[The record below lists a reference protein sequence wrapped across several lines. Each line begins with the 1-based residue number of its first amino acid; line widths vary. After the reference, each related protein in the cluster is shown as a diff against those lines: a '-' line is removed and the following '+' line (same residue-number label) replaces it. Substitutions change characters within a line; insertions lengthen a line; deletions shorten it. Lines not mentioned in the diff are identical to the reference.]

1 MLTKNGANL
10 TVTKQFSGTTGQDP
24 SPVGNNGTG
33 IKSNIP
39 DFKVNRNIGGAG
51 GGGYQW
57 IAYDYLILYRQEI

>member
-1 MLTKNGANL
+1 MLSKNGANL

-51 GGGYQW
+51 GGGYQ
-57 IAYDYLILYRQEI
+57 